1 MQRRA
6 LIHSALIAGFAI
18 FSMFFGSGNLVFP
31 IVTGVY
37 SGNHFGIATLG
48 IALTGL
54 LLPLLGLMSALIS
67 HKSQTN
73 FFNQLGSRT
82 GFIIIALILG
92 LIGPFGVCARCT
104 LVAFGGVK
112 LIWPNL
118 ELWVF
123 SLFFTSLTTF
133 LLIRDKKAITVI
145 GQYLTPI
152 LLAGIIT
159 VFAVSWRIPATPA
172 DLTVAPSTALYQGIL
187 SGYQTMDLM
196 GALFFA
202 FTIREFF
209 AHQHKSLTYYEMRAY
224 KFWAALLGISLLA
237 IIYWIL
243 VFLGSKFSGAL
254 LHVPPERMIVKMS
267 QLLLGE
273 FAKPVV
279 ALIVLLACLTTIIVL
294 TKLFAEFLQVRLLG
308 SKISFNQAVIF
319 TNIATFMVS
328 MLGFQQLSQGLAFV
342 LSFIYPGLMAFSVF
356 SLMNQ
361 LTHKNWIRPGFWTI
375 LIVSVGFY
383 FIN

>member
-1 MQRRA
+1 
-6 LIHSALIAGFAI
+6 
-18 FSMFFGSGNLVFP
+18 
-31 IVTGVY
+31 
-37 SGNHFGIATLG
+37 
-48 IALTGL
+48 
-54 LLPLLGLMSALIS
+54 
-67 HKSQTN
+67 
-73 FFNQLGSRT
+73 
-82 GFIIIALILG
+82 
-92 LIGPFGVCARCT
+92 
-104 LVAFGGVK
+104 
-112 LIWPNL
+112 
-118 ELWVF
+118 
-123 SLFFTSLTTF
+123 
-133 LLIRDKKAITVI
+133 
-145 GQYLTPI
+145 
-152 LLAGIIT
+152 
-159 VFAVSWRIPATPA
+159 
-172 DLTVAPSTALYQGIL
+172 
-187 SGYQTMDLM
+187 M